1 MEVKTTEEK
10 AKLFPPDSLKQI
22 LKNIQRIEEKVIT
35 YKAIAEAQIKSMT
48 SQEFKK
54 KVCNGPLNY
63 LSAKNGTFLYQCSFQ
78 NLRIF
83 DQINSGFTPMENP
96 SVDVCMVNVINFAIN
111 CPLARSEICKLK
123 SYRKNYKE
131 NSAKKL

>member
-1 MEVKTTEEK
+1 MQMKMIEEK
-10 AKLFPPDSLKQI
+10 AKLFPSESIKQI
-22 LKNIQRIEEKVIT
+22 FKRIQRIEEKVST
-35 YKAIAEAQIKSMT
+35 YKPIAEVQIKSMT

-54 KVCNGPLNY
+54 KVCNDPLNY
-63 LSAKNGTFLYQCSFQ
+63 LNAKDGTFLYQCSFQ

-96 SVDVCMVNVINFAIN
+96 SVDVCVVNVINFAIS
-111 CPLARSEICKLK
+111 CPLAGSDICKLK